1 MKNRINLLDEITI
14 NKIAAGEVVERPASI
29 VKELVE
35 NSIDA
40 GADRIIIEVEN
51 GGKSLIKITD
61 NGCGIPSSEV
71 KKCFLRH
78 ATSKI
83 DKIDDLF
90 NLFTLGFRGEAL
102 ASICAVSKLEMT
114 TKFEDEAV
122 GTKITLVGG
131 NVESKEAV
139 GANTGTSI
147 VIKDLF
153 FNTPARK
160 KFLKTDHAELMN
172 ITDIVN
178 KLAIGYPNVKFRY
191 LNAGKLMVNTPG
203 DGKLL
208 SAVRSIYSRETA
220 ENLIEINYDCS
231 LFKIDGYIGNNNIY
245 RSNRNLQHVYINGR
259 FVKSKILYDAIAN
272 AYKSIIPINKH
283 AICFI
288 NLHLDPD
295 KVDVNIHP
303 GKIEVKFE
311 KENEI
316 KLEIMEYLRAKLLKE
331 SLIGKYE
338 TFDRVPKDR
347 AVKQEFVAKQ
357 GFDDNTFKMNDFGN
371 TNPYINSTSSGL
383 DTKEIKPIDLSDEV
397 DVNSFIKLD
406 DFEEKKKNLEGKH
419 KKEVKP
425 KSEVKSKANES
436 NNSSLKNSNATNKN
450 YSHGFSRYNDNKDID
465 NKDIDN
471 KINYYGNAKN
481 LEEINKISET
491 ESQMAFTA
499 DGAILDSEKRD
510 EIEKKEAGFSLKYYK
525 VIGVIFDTYIVLQ
538 KGESMYLMDQHA
550 AHERVLFERYMNAF
564 HKREV
569 HMQMLLDPIVLEL
582 SSVDMLRVEK
592 NIDVFKNFGFEVEI
606 FGMNNILIRGVPNLF
621 GTPQSEKFI
630 LELID
635 NIDKI
640 SNNYDLKDDRFAV
653 MACKSA
659 IKANDRIQNIE
670 IESLFRQLEKCENP
684 YTCPHGRPTMVEI
697 SKVEI
702 EKMFK
707 RIM

>member
-61 NGCGIPSSEV
+61 NGCGIHSSEV

-160 KFLKTDHAELMN
+160 KFLKTDHAELMS

-178 KLAIGYPNVKFRY
+178 KLAIGYPSVKFRY

-357 GFDDNTFKMNDFGN
+357 GFDDNTLKMNNFGN
-371 TNPYINSTSSGL
+371 TSPYINSTSSGL

-419 KKEVKP
+419 KKEGKH

-436 NNSSLKNSNATNKN
+436 DNSSLKNSNATNKS

-465 NKDIDN
+465 NKIS
-471 KINYYGNAKN
+471 YYGNAKN

-525 VIGVIFDTYIVLQ
+525 VVGVIFDTYIVLQ

>member
-14 NKIAAGEVVERPASI
+14 NKIAAGEVVERPSSI

-131 NVESKEAV
+131 NIEAKEAV

-203 DGKLL
+203 DGKLV
-208 SAVRSIYSRETA
+208 SAVRSIYSREVS

-259 FVKSKILYDAIAN
+259 FVKSKIIYDAIAN

-283 AICFI
+283 AVCFI
-288 NLHLDPD
+288 NLHLDPQ

-316 KLEIMEYLRAKLLKE
+316 KLEIMEYIRAKLLKQ
-331 SLIGKYE
+331 SLIGKFE

-347 AVKQEFVAKQ
+347 AVKQDFSGNA
-357 GFDDNTFKMNDFGN
+357 FKNQDFGN
-371 TNPYINSTSSGL
+371 TTTNFSETSTKF
-383 DTKEIKPIDLSDEV
+383 DDKNIKLIDLSDEV

-406 DFEEKKKNLEGKH
+406 DFEEKKK
-419 KKEVKP
+419 KEVKN
-425 KSEVKSKANES
+425 KSNATKNT
-436 NNSSLKNSNATNKN
+436 SLKNYDNKTNKRES
-450 YSHGFSRYNDNKDID
+450 YSSGFSSYNSDVDNYKNSYSSAVKIED
-465 NKDIDN
+465 N
-471 KINYYGNAKN
+471 
-481 LEEINKISET
+481 NKISET

-499 DGAILDSEKRD
+499 EGAILDSEKRD

-525 VIGVIFDTYIVLQ
+525 VVGVVFDTYIVLQ

-582 SSVDMLRVEK
+582 SSVDMLQVEK
-592 NIDVFKNFGFEVEI
+592 NLDIFRNFGFEVEI

-640 SNNYDLKDDRFAV
+640 SNNYDLKDDRFAI

>member
-14 NKIAAGEVVERPASI
+14 NKIAAGEVVERPSSI

-131 NVESKEAV
+131 NIEAKEAV

-203 DGKLL
+203 DGKLV
-208 SAVRSIYSRETA
+208 SAVRSIYSREVS

-259 FVKSKILYDAIAN
+259 FVKSKIIYDAIAN

-283 AICFI
+283 AVCFI
-288 NLHLDPD
+288 NLHLDPQ

-316 KLEIMEYLRAKLLKE
+316 KLEIMEYIRAKLLKQ
-331 SLIGKYE
+331 SLIGKFE

-347 AVKQEFVAKQ
+347 AVKQDFSGNA
-357 GFDDNTFKMNDFGN
+357 FKNQDFGN
-371 TNPYINSTSSGL
+371 TTTNFSETSTKF
-383 DTKEIKPIDLSDEV
+383 DDKNVKPIDLSDEV

-406 DFEEKKKNLEGKH
+406 DFEEKKK
-419 KKEVKP
+419 KEVKN
-425 KSEVKSKANES
+425 KSNATKNT
-436 NNSSLKNSNATNKN
+436 SLKNYDNKTNKRES
-450 YSHGFSRYNDNKDID
+450 YSSGFSSYNSDVDNYKNSYSSAVKIED
-465 NKDIDN
+465 ND
-471 KINYYGNAKN
+471 
-481 LEEINKISET
+481 KISET

-499 DGAILDSEKRD
+499 EGAILDSEKRD
-510 EIEKKEAGFSLKYYK
+510 EVEKKEAGFSLKYYK
-525 VIGVIFDTYIVLQ
+525 VVGVVFDTYIVLQ

-582 SSVDMLRVEK
+582 SSVDMLQVEK
-592 NIDVFKNFGFEVEI
+592 NLDIFRNFGFEVEI

-640 SNNYDLKDDRFAV
+640 SNNYDLKDDRFAI

>member
-14 NKIAAGEVVERPASI
+14 NKIAAGEVVERPSSI

-131 NVESKEAV
+131 NIEAKEAV
-139 GANTGTSI
+139 GSNTGTSI

-203 DGKLL
+203 DGKLV
-208 SAVRSIYSRETA
+208 SAVRSIYSREVS

-259 FVKSKILYDAIAN
+259 FVKSKIIYDAIAN

-283 AICFI
+283 AVCFI
-288 NLHLDPD
+288 NLHLDPQ

-316 KLEIMEYLRAKLLKE
+316 KLEIMEYIRAKLLKQ

-347 AVKQEFVAKQ
+347 AVKQDFIEKNNFTTKQDFVEKTD
-357 GFDDNTFKMNDFGN
+357 FNNNTFKNHDFGN
-371 TNPYINSTSSGL
+371 ASPYSNEINSKL
-383 DTKEIKPIDLSDEV
+383 DDKEIKPIDLSDEV

-406 DFEEKKKNLEGKH
+406 DFEEKKK
-419 KKEVKP
+419 KEVKT
-425 KSEVKSKANES
+425 KSSGFKY
-436 NNSSLKNSNATNKN
+436 NNDTKLED
-450 YSHGFSRYNDNKDID
+450 ND
-465 NKDIDN
+465 
-471 KINYYGNAKN
+471 
-481 LEEINKISET
+481 KISET

-499 DGAILDSEKRD
+499 EGEILDSDKKD

-525 VIGVIFDTYIVLQ
+525 VVGVVFDTYIVLQ

-582 SSVDMLRVEK
+582 SSVDMLQVEK
-592 NIDVFKNFGFEVEI
+592 NIDVFRNFGFEVEI

-640 SNNYDLKDDRFAV
+640 SNNYDLKDDRFAI

>member
-347 AVKQEFVAKQ
+347 AVKQE
-357 GFDDNTFKMNDFGN
+357 
-371 TNPYINSTSSGL
+371 
-383 DTKEIKPIDLSDEV
+383 IKPIDLSDEV

-465 NKDIDN
+465 NKIS
-471 KINYYGNAKN
+471 YYGNAKN

-525 VIGVIFDTYIVLQ
+525 VVGVIFDTYIVLQ

>member
-14 NKIAAGEVVERPASI
+14 NKIAAGEVVERPSSI

-131 NVESKEAV
+131 NIEAKEAV

-191 LNAGKLMVNTPG
+191 LNAGKLMVNTSG
-203 DGKLL
+203 DGKLV
-208 SAVRSIYSRETA
+208 SAVRSIYSREVS

-259 FVKSKILYDAIAN
+259 FVKSKIIYDAIAN

-283 AICFI
+283 AVCFI
-288 NLHLDPD
+288 NLHLDPQ

-316 KLEIMEYLRAKLLKE
+316 KLEIMEYIRAKLLKQ
-331 SLIGKYE
+331 SLIGKFE

-347 AVKQEFVAKQ
+347 AVKQDFSGNA
-357 GFDDNTFKMNDFGN
+357 FKNQDFGN
-371 TNPYINSTSSGL
+371 TTTNFSETSTKFG
-383 DTKEIKPIDLSDEV
+383 DKNIKPIDLSDEV

-406 DFEEKKKNLEGKH
+406 DFEEKKK
-419 KKEVKP
+419 KEVKN
-425 KSEVKSKANES
+425 KSNATKNT
-436 NNSSLKNSNATNKN
+436 SLKNYDNKTNKRESY
-450 YSHGFSRYNDNKDID
+450 YSGFSSYNSDVDNYKNSYSSDVKIED
-465 NKDIDN
+465 ND
-471 KINYYGNAKN
+471 
-481 LEEINKISET
+481 KISET

-499 DGAILDSEKRD
+499 EGAILDSEKRD

-525 VIGVIFDTYIVLQ
+525 VVGVIFDTYIVLQ

-582 SSVDMLRVEK
+582 SSVDMLQVEK
-592 NIDVFKNFGFEVEI
+592 NLDIFRNFGFEVEI

-640 SNNYDLKDDRFAV
+640 SNNYDLKDDRFAI

-670 IESLFRQLEKCENP
+670 IESLFKQLEKCENP

>member
-347 AVKQEFVAKQ
+347 AVKQE
-357 GFDDNTFKMNDFGN
+357 
-371 TNPYINSTSSGL
+371 
-383 DTKEIKPIDLSDEV
+383 IKPIDLSDEV

-465 NKDIDN
+465 NKIS
-471 KINYYGNAKN
+471 YYGNAKN

-510 EIEKKEAGFSLKYYK
+510 EIEKKEVGFSLKYYK
-525 VIGVIFDTYIVLQ
+525 VVGVIFDTYIVLQ

>member
-14 NKIAAGEVVERPASI
+14 NKIAAGEVVERPSSI

-131 NVESKEAV
+131 NIEAKEAV

-203 DGKLL
+203 DGKLV
-208 SAVRSIYSRETA
+208 SAVRSIYSREVS

-245 RSNRNLQHVYINGR
+245 RSNRNLQHIYINGR
-259 FVKSKILYDAIAN
+259 FVKSKIIYDAIAN

-283 AICFI
+283 AVCFI
-288 NLHLDPD
+288 NLHLDPQ

-316 KLEIMEYLRAKLLKE
+316 KLEIMEYIRAKLLKQ

-347 AVKQEFVAKQ
+347 AVKQDFIEKNNFTTKQ
-357 GFDDNTFKMNDFGN
+357 GFIEKTDFNNNTFKNQDFGN
-371 TNPYINSTSSGL
+371 ASQYSNEMNSKI
-383 DTKEIKPIDLSDEV
+383 DDKEIKPIDLSDEV

-406 DFEEKKKNLEGKH
+406 DFEEKKK
-419 KKEVKP
+419 KEVKT
-425 KSEVKSKANES
+425 KSSGFKY
-436 NNSSLKNSNATNKN
+436 NNDTK
-450 YSHGFSRYNDNKDID
+450 
-465 NKDIDN
+465 
-471 KINYYGNAKN
+471 
-481 LEEINKISET
+481 LENNNKISET

-499 DGAILDSEKRD
+499 EGEILDS
-510 EIEKKEAGFSLKYYK
+510 EKKEAGFSLKYYK
-525 VIGVIFDTYIVLQ
+525 VVGVVFDTYIVLQ

-582 SSVDMLRVEK
+582 SSVDMLQVEK
-592 NIDVFKNFGFEVEI
+592 NLDIFRNFGFEVEI

-640 SNNYDLKDDRFAV
+640 SNNYDLKDDRFAI

-670 IESLFRQLEKCENP
+670 IESLFKQLEKCENP

>member
-14 NKIAAGEVVERPASI
+14 NKIAAGEVVERPSSI

-131 NVESKEAV
+131 NIEAKEAV

-203 DGKLL
+203 DGKLV
-208 SAVRSIYSRETA
+208 SAVRSIYSREVS

-259 FVKSKILYDAIAN
+259 FVKSKIIYDAIAN

-283 AICFI
+283 AVCFI
-288 NLHLDPD
+288 NLHLDPQ

-316 KLEIMEYLRAKLLKE
+316 KLEIMEYIRAKLLKQ
-331 SLIGKYE
+331 SLIGKFE

-347 AVKQEFVAKQ
+347 AVKQDFSGNA
-357 GFDDNTFKMNDFGN
+357 FKNQDFGN
-371 TNPYINSTSSGL
+371 TTTNFSETSTKFG
-383 DTKEIKPIDLSDEV
+383 DKNIKPIDLSDEV

-406 DFEEKKKNLEGKH
+406 DFEEKKK
-419 KKEVKP
+419 KEVKN
-425 KSEVKSKANES
+425 KSNATKNT
-436 NNSSLKNSNATNKN
+436 SLKNYDNKTNKRES
-450 YSHGFSRYNDNKDID
+450 YSSGFSSYNSDVDNYKNSYSSAVKIED
-465 NKDIDN
+465 ND
-471 KINYYGNAKN
+471 
-481 LEEINKISET
+481 KISET

-499 DGAILDSEKRD
+499 EGEILDSDKKD

-525 VIGVIFDTYIVLQ
+525 VVGVVFDTYIVLQ

-582 SSVDMLRVEK
+582 SSVDMLQVEK
-592 NIDVFKNFGFEVEI
+592 NLDIFRNFGFEVEI

-640 SNNYDLKDDRFAV
+640 SNNYDLKDDRFAI

-670 IESLFRQLEKCENP
+670 IESLFKQLEKCENP

>member
-347 AVKQEFVAKQ
+347 AVKQE
-357 GFDDNTFKMNDFGN
+357 
-371 TNPYINSTSSGL
+371 
-383 DTKEIKPIDLSDEV
+383 IKPIDLSDEV

-419 KKEVKP
+419 KKEIKP

-436 NNSSLKNSNATNKN
+436 DNSSLKNSNATNKN

-465 NKDIDN
+465 NKIS
-471 KINYYGNAKN
+471 YYGNDKN

-525 VIGVIFDTYIVLQ
+525 VVGVIFDTYIVLQ

>member
-14 NKIAAGEVVERPASI
+14 NKIAAGEVVERPSSI

-131 NVESKEAV
+131 NIEAKEAV

-203 DGKLL
+203 DGKLV
-208 SAVRSIYSRETA
+208 SAVRSIYSREVS

-259 FVKSKILYDAIAN
+259 FVKSKIIYDAIAN

-283 AICFI
+283 AVCFI
-288 NLHLDPD
+288 NLHLDPQ

-316 KLEIMEYLRAKLLKE
+316 KLEIMEYIRAKLLKQ
-331 SLIGKYE
+331 SLIGKFE

-347 AVKQEFVAKQ
+347 AVKQDFSGNA
-357 GFDDNTFKMNDFGN
+357 FKNQDFGN
-371 TNPYINSTSSGL
+371 TTTNFSETSTKFG
-383 DTKEIKPIDLSDEV
+383 DKNIKPIDLSDEV

-406 DFEEKKKNLEGKH
+406 DFEEKKK
-419 KKEVKP
+419 KEVKN
-425 KSEVKSKANES
+425 KSNATKNT
-436 NNSSLKNSNATNKN
+436 SLKNYDNKTNKRES
-450 YSHGFSRYNDNKDID
+450 YSSGFSSYNSDVDNYKNSYSSAVKIED
-465 NKDIDN
+465 ND
-471 KINYYGNAKN
+471 
-481 LEEINKISET
+481 KISET

-499 DGAILDSEKRD
+499 EGEILDSDKKD
-510 EIEKKEAGFSLKYYK
+510 EIEKKEAEFSLKYYK
-525 VIGVIFDTYIVLQ
+525 VVGVVFDTYIVLQ

-582 SSVDMLRVEK
+582 SSVDMLQVEK
-592 NIDVFKNFGFEVEI
+592 NLDIFRNFGFEVEI

-640 SNNYDLKDDRFAV
+640 SNNYDLKDDRFAI

-670 IESLFRQLEKCENP
+670 IESLFKQLEKCENP

>member
-14 NKIAAGEVVERPASI
+14 NKIAAGEVVERPSSI

-131 NVESKEAV
+131 NIEAKEAV

-203 DGKLL
+203 DGKLV
-208 SAVRSIYSRETA
+208 SAVRSIYSREVS

-259 FVKSKILYDAIAN
+259 FVKSKIIYDAIAN

-288 NLHLDPD
+288 NLHLDPQ

-316 KLEIMEYLRAKLLKE
+316 KLEIMEYIRAKLLKQ

-347 AVKQEFVAKQ
+347 AVKQDFSGNA
-357 GFDDNTFKMNDFGN
+357 FKNQDFGN
-371 TNPYINSTSSGL
+371 TTTNFSETSTKF
-383 DTKEIKPIDLSDEV
+383 DDKNVKPIDLSDEV

-406 DFEEKKKNLEGKH
+406 DFEEKKK
-419 KKEVKP
+419 KEVKN
-425 KSEVKSKANES
+425 KSNATKNT
-436 NNSSLKNSNATNKN
+436 SLKNYDNKTNKRES
-450 YSHGFSRYNDNKDID
+450 YSSGFSSYNSDVDNYKNSYSSAVKIED
-465 NKDIDN
+465 ND
-471 KINYYGNAKN
+471 
-481 LEEINKISET
+481 KISET

-499 DGAILDSEKRD
+499 EGAILDSEKRD

-525 VIGVIFDTYIVLQ
+525 VVGVVFDTYIVLQ

-582 SSVDMLRVEK
+582 SSVDMLQVEK
-592 NIDVFKNFGFEVEI
+592 NIDVFRNFGFEVEI

-640 SNNYDLKDDRFAV
+640 SNNYDLKDDRFAI

-670 IESLFRQLEKCENP
+670 IESLFKQLEKCENP

>member
-347 AVKQEFVAKQ
+347 AVKQE
-357 GFDDNTFKMNDFGN
+357 
-371 TNPYINSTSSGL
+371 
-383 DTKEIKPIDLSDEV
+383 IKPIDLSDEV

-465 NKDIDN
+465 NKIS
-471 KINYYGNAKN
+471 YYGNAKN

-592 NIDVFKNFGFEVEI
+592 NINVFKNFGFEVEI

>member
-14 NKIAAGEVVERPASI
+14 NKIAAGEVVERPSSI
-29 VKELVE
+29 IKELVE

-83 DKIDDLF
+83 NKIDDLF

-114 TKFEDEAV
+114 TKYEDEAV

-131 NVESKEAV
+131 NIESKEAV

-147 VIKDLF
+147 AIRDLF

-191 LNAGKLMVNTPG
+191 VNSGKVMVNTPG
-203 DGKLL
+203 DGKLV
-208 SAVRSIYSRETA
+208 SAIRSIYSREVA
-220 ENLIEINYDCS
+220 ENLIEINYNCS

-259 FVKSKILYDAIAN
+259 FVKSKIIYDAVAN

-316 KLEIMEYLRAKLLKE
+316 KLEIMEYIRAKLLKE

-338 TFDRVPKDR
+338 TFDRIPKDR
-347 AVKQEFVAKQ
+347 AVKQEFIEKRD
-357 GFDDNTFKMNDFGN
+357 FNDNAFKNKDFGN
-371 TNPYINSTSSGL
+371 ASSYSSEIISKSE
-383 DTKEIKPIDLSDEV
+383 DKDIKPIDLSDEV

-406 DFEEKKKNLEGKH
+406 EFEDKK
-419 KKEVKP
+419 KKEVKS
-425 KSEVKSKANES
+425 KSNGIKNTSFKNNIETKKAESYSIGFNSFAGSKDS
-436 NNSSLKNSNATNKN
+436 YKDYKNSYFDTK
-450 YSHGFSRYNDNKDID
+450 
-465 NKDIDN
+465 
-471 KINYYGNAKN
+471 
-481 LEEINKISET
+481 LEENDKISET
-491 ESQMAFTA
+491 ESQMEFTA
-499 DGAILDSEKRD
+499 EGAILESEKRD
-510 EIEKKEAGFSLKYYK
+510 EIEKKETGFSLKYYK
-525 VIGVIFDTYIVLQ
+525 VVGVIFDTYIVLQ

-582 SSVDMLRVEK
+582 SSVDMLQVEK

-640 SNNYDLKDDRFAV
+640 SNNYDLKDDRFAI

>member
-14 NKIAAGEVVERPASI
+14 NKIAAGEVVERPSSI

-131 NVESKEAV
+131 NIEAKEAV

-203 DGKLL
+203 DGKLV
-208 SAVRSIYSRETA
+208 SAVRSIYSREVA

-259 FVKSKILYDAIAN
+259 FVKSKIIYDAIAN

-283 AICFI
+283 AVCFI
-288 NLHLDPD
+288 NLHLDPQ

-316 KLEIMEYLRAKLLKE
+316 KLEIMEYIRAKLLKQ

-347 AVKQEFVAKQ
+347 AVKQDFSGNA
-357 GFDDNTFKMNDFGN
+357 FKNQDFGN
-371 TNPYINSTSSGL
+371 TTTNFSETNTKL
-383 DTKEIKPIDLSDEV
+383 DDKNIKPIDLSDEV

-406 DFEEKKKNLEGKH
+406 DFEEKKK
-419 KKEVKP
+419 KEVKN
-425 KSEVKSKANES
+425 KSNATKNT
-436 NNSSLKNSNATNKN
+436 SLKNYDNKTNKRES
-450 YSHGFSRYNDNKDID
+450 YSSGFSSYNSDMDNYKNSYSSAVKIED
-465 NKDIDN
+465 ND
-471 KINYYGNAKN
+471 
-481 LEEINKISET
+481 KISET

-499 DGAILDSEKRD
+499 EGAILDSEKRD

-525 VIGVIFDTYIVLQ
+525 VVGVVFDTYIVLQ

-582 SSVDMLRVEK
+582 SSVDMLQVEK
-592 NIDVFKNFGFEVEI
+592 NIDVFRNFGFEVEI

-640 SNNYDLKDDRFAV
+640 SNNYDLKDDRFAI

>member
-14 NKIAAGEVVERPASI
+14 NKIAAGEVVERPSSI

-131 NVESKEAV
+131 NIEAKEAV

-203 DGKLL
+203 DGKLV
-208 SAVRSIYSRETA
+208 SAVRSIYSREVA

-259 FVKSKILYDAIAN
+259 FVKSKIIYDAIAN

-283 AICFI
+283 AVCFI
-288 NLHLDPD
+288 NLHLDPQ

-316 KLEIMEYLRAKLLKE
+316 KLEIMEYIRAKLLKQ

-347 AVKQEFVAKQ
+347 AVKQDFSGNA
-357 GFDDNTFKMNDFGN
+357 FKNQDFGN
-371 TNPYINSTSSGL
+371 TTTNFSETNTKL
-383 DTKEIKPIDLSDEV
+383 DDKNIKPIDLSDEV

-406 DFEEKKKNLEGKH
+406 DFEEKKK
-419 KKEVKP
+419 KEIKD
-425 KSEVKSKANES
+425 K
-436 NNSSLKNSNATNKN
+436 SNATKNSSFKN
-450 YSHGFSRYNDNKDID
+450 YDNKTNKRESYSSGFSSYNSDVDNYKNNYSSAVKIED
-465 NKDIDN
+465 ND
-471 KINYYGNAKN
+471 
-481 LEEINKISET
+481 KISET

-525 VIGVIFDTYIVLQ
+525 VVGVVFDTYIVLQ

-564 HKREV
+564 HRREV

-582 SSVDMLRVEK
+582 SSVDMLQVEK
-592 NIDVFKNFGFEVEI
+592 NIDVFRNFGFEVEI

-640 SNNYDLKDDRFAV
+640 SNNYDLKDDRFAI

-670 IESLFRQLEKCENP
+670 IESLFKQLEKCENP

>member
-14 NKIAAGEVVERPASI
+14 NKIAAGEVVERPSSI

-131 NVESKEAV
+131 NIEAKEAV

-191 LNAGKLMVNTPG
+191 LNSGKLMVNTPG
-203 DGKLL
+203 DGKLV
-208 SAVRSIYSRETA
+208 SAVRSIYSREVS
-220 ENLIEINYDCS
+220 ENLIDINYDCS

-259 FVKSKILYDAIAN
+259 FVKSKIIYDAIAN

-283 AICFI
+283 AVCFI
-288 NLHLDPD
+288 NLHLDPQ

-316 KLEIMEYLRAKLLKE
+316 KLEIMEYIRAKLLKQ

-347 AVKQEFVAKQ
+347 AIKQ
-357 GFDDNTFKMNDFGN
+357 
-371 TNPYINSTSSGL
+371 
-383 DTKEIKPIDLSDEV
+383 EIKPIDLSDEV

-406 DFEEKKKNLEGKH
+406 DFEK
-419 KKEVKP
+419 KKEVKT
-425 KSEVKSKANES
+425 KSSGFKND
-436 NNSSLKNSNATNKN
+436 SLKNNSTNKTESRTQVFSS
-450 YSHGFSRYNDNKDID
+450 YSDVKDDCINKDSYSNNINIED
-465 NKDIDN
+465 N
-471 KINYYGNAKN
+471 
-481 LEEINKISET
+481 NKISET
-491 ESQMAFTA
+491 ESQMAFTTE
-499 DGAILDSEKRD
+499 GEILDSEKKD

-525 VIGVIFDTYIVLQ
+525 VVGVVFDTYIVLQ
-538 KGESMYLMDQHA
+538 KGESMYLIDQHA

-582 SSVDMLRVEK
+582 SSVDMLQIEK
-592 NIDVFKNFGFEVEI
+592 NLDIFRNFGFEVEI

-621 GTPQSEKFI
+621 GTPQSGKFI

-640 SNNYDLKDDRFAV
+640 SNNYDLKDDRFAI

-670 IESLFRQLEKCENP
+670 IESLFKQLEKCENP
-684 YTCPHGRPTMVEI
+684 YTCPHGRPIMVEI

>member
-14 NKIAAGEVVERPASI
+14 NKIAAGEVVERPSSI

-131 NVESKEAV
+131 NIEAKEAV

-203 DGKLL
+203 DGKLV
-208 SAVRSIYSRETA
+208 SAVRSIYSREVS

-259 FVKSKILYDAIAN
+259 FVKSKIIYDAIAN

-283 AICFI
+283 AVCFI
-288 NLHLDPD
+288 NLHLDPQ

-316 KLEIMEYLRAKLLKE
+316 KLEIMEYIRAKLLKQ
-331 SLIGKYE
+331 SLIGKFE

-347 AVKQEFVAKQ
+347 AVKQDFSGNA
-357 GFDDNTFKMNDFGN
+357 FKNQDFGN
-371 TNPYINSTSSGL
+371 TTTNFSETSTKL
-383 DTKEIKPIDLSDEV
+383 DDKNIKPIDLSDEV

-406 DFEEKKKNLEGKH
+406 DFEEKKK
-419 KKEVKP
+419 KEVKN
-425 KSEVKSKANES
+425 KSNATKNT
-436 NNSSLKNSNATNKN
+436 SLKNYDNKTNKRES
-450 YSHGFSRYNDNKDID
+450 YSSGFSSYNSDLDNYKNSYSSAVKIED
-465 NKDIDN
+465 ND
-471 KINYYGNAKN
+471 
-481 LEEINKISET
+481 KISET

-499 DGAILDSEKRD
+499 EGVILDSEKRD

-525 VIGVIFDTYIVLQ
+525 VVGVVFDTYIVLQ

-582 SSVDMLRVEK
+582 SSVDMLQVEK
-592 NIDVFKNFGFEVEI
+592 NLDIFRNFGFEVEI

-640 SNNYDLKDDRFAV
+640 SNNYDLKDDRFAI

>member
-29 VKELVE
+29 AKELVE

-245 RSNRNLQHVYINGR
+245 RFNRNLQHVYINGR

-347 AVKQEFVAKQ
+347 AVKQE
-357 GFDDNTFKMNDFGN
+357 
-371 TNPYINSTSSGL
+371 
-383 DTKEIKPIDLSDEV
+383 IKPIDLSDEV

-419 KKEVKP
+419 KKEIKP

-436 NNSSLKNSNATNKN
+436 DNSSLKNSNATNKS

-465 NKDIDN
+465 NKIS
-471 KINYYGNAKN
+471 YYGNAKN

-510 EIEKKEAGFSLKYYK
+510 EIEKKEVGFSLKYYK
-525 VIGVIFDTYIVLQ
+525 VVGVIFDTYIVLQ